1 MDTEDRQAEIDGVNW
16 YHEFDFGNGL
26 KARSRVPNIAGH
38 RTSWQFIEQQLEKV
52 EFRDK
57 TVLDVGCWDGRWSF
71 FAERRGAKSV
81 LASDDVSQNWS
92 NGQGLRL
99 AREFFQSQ
107 IEVNQDLS
115 IYSLASLGRT
125 FDIVMC
131 LGVYYH
137 LLDSFFAFSQIR
149 HCCHRN
155 SVVLLEG
162 EIGMA
167 LPPNHLIY
175 TLDNPSV
182 LKFLPSDK
190 ALENLLFAAYL
201 RVTSQIWSGPH
212 NKARAL
218 LGRLRSRY
226 GGEPEDLH
234 RLRSVRGRERPSRVC
249 APVRSGCLRSS
260 ISRYLD
266 HGLCYR

>member
-1 MDTEDRQAEIDGVNW
+1 MDTMDTEDRQAEIDGVNW
-16 YHEFDFGNGL
+16 YHEFDFWNGL
-26 KARSRVPNIAGH
+26 KSRSRVPNIAGH

-137 LLDSFFAFSQIR
+137 LR
-149 HCCHRN
+149 H
-155 SVVLLEG
+155 
-162 EIGMA
+162 A
-167 LPPNHLIY
+167 
-175 TLDNPSV
+175 
-182 LKFLPSDK
+182 
-190 ALENLLFAAYL
+190 
-201 RVTSQIWSGPH
+201 
-212 NKARAL
+212 
-218 LGRLRSRY
+218 
-226 GGEPEDLH
+226 
-234 RLRSVRGRERPSRVC
+234 
-249 APVRSGCLRSS
+249 
-260 ISRYLD
+260 
-266 HGLCYR
+266 